1 MTMNTTEIPVLLL
14 TGYLGSTIVYSFSG
28 KSEDFDCTIYYV
40 FLYVDQM
47 ANNGSMELEKTD

>member
-1 MTMNTTEIPVLLL
+1 MVIRK
-14 TGYLGSTIVYSFSG
+14 YSYCTIVCSFSG